1 MKISVVCVLLLC
13 LAGLGLQPARAQ
25 VQELKEDLGA
35 AGAYQALLRA
45 RSTATVLFTQ
55 AHPDDEDAALVT
67 LVARRDGART
77 GLLSLT
83 RGEGGANLI
92 GPEQYDALGVLRTE
106 EFLAACRYYGVRD
119 LMFTRAA
126 DFGFSKR
133 LDETLEHWGKDA
145 VLSDVVRA
153 IRAYRPDIIIS
164 RFHGAARDGHGN
176 HQAAG
181 LLTRE
186 AFKLA
191 ADPQAFPDQL
201 RDGLR
206 PWQAKKLYF
215 ICRPNEAHTL
225 KLNTG
230 VYDPL
235 LGRTY
240 REMASEGYAMHR
252 SQAVGTAKPPRGQS
266 FSYLRLVES
275 VGPQA
280 ASEQSIYDG
289 LTLDT
294 SGVAAEVARL
304 EAGALA
310 EAEQSVRE
318 FDARRPWAVV
328 PRLVAGA
335 KQVQQ
340 ALIRLGQE
348 RIPIPV
354 KSEEELNRDPLR
366 GRLTLRAEAF
376 NEAVNKALS
385 LTFDVLVDPA
395 NPPSGPFAMMQ
406 PRETFAVAIPGQQF
420 SITATVTNRSGVA
433 VKPGAYGFLLPP
445 GISTALDSDPHP
457 TFADGAYTFRSR
469 VTVGERVEFS
479 QPLWSRASELRD
491 HLYRYPFKSDFI
503 PPYGDRTAQAGFNYS
518 IDGVPFQIDA
528 PLQTSFVAAP
538 YGERRRLLTVAPAMN
553 VSLAPR
559 VGVVPLGSSS
569 TTANVTVSVASNAKG
584 KAEGKVK
591 LRAPEGWRVEPSEQ
605 PFSFEHEDERRSF
618 SFKVTI
624 PSVKPNADYKL
635 QAVAE
640 YAGREYSEG
649 YQVIAHRDLEPR
661 HLYRDAVMTI
671 RGMGVKVAPNLSVG
685 YVMGVGDKVPEA
697 LEQIGVKVT
706 MLGANELASGNLDQF
721 EAIIVGIRASAVRD
735 DLKAHNRRL
744 LDYVERGGNLI
755 WQYQTPE
762 FDQLAYGPY
771 PYKMGRNPEEVS
783 EEEAKVT
790 ILDPA
795 NAVFNWPNKI
805 TEADFNGWVEE
816 RGSKWLAEWDTRYT
830 PLLEAHDRGQ
840 APQRGGLL
848 QAKYGRGTF
857 TYAAYAFYRQ
867 LPAGVEGAYRL
878 FANLVSLKRRGE

>member
-1 MKISVVCVLLLC
+1 MKLNVVCVLLLC
-13 LAGLGLQPARAQ
+13 LSGLGLQPARAQ

-55 AHPDDEDAALVT
+55 AHPDDEDAPLVT

-83 RGEGGANLI
+83 RGEGGANLV

-133 LDETLEHWGKDA
+133 LDETLEHWGKEN
-145 VLSDVVRA
+145 VLADVVRA

-191 ADPQAFPDQL
+191 AAPQAFPEQL
-201 RDGLR
+201 KDGLR
-206 PWQAKKLYF
+206 TWQAKKLYF

-230 VYDPL
+230 VFDPL

-252 SQAVGTAKPPRGQS
+252 SQSVGMAKPPRGQS
-266 FSYLRLVES
+266 LSYLRLVES
-275 VGPQA
+275 VGP
-280 ASEQSIYDG
+280 SSENEQSIYDG
-289 LTLDT
+289 LTPDT
-294 SGVAAEVARL
+294 SGVTAEVTRL

-310 EAEQSVRE
+310 EAEQALKE

-335 KQVQQ
+335 KQAQAALALLGNVQERAWEPQQ
-340 ALIRLGQE
+340 ARL
-348 RIPIPV
+348 
-354 KSEEELNRDPLR
+354 L
-366 GRLTLRAEAF
+366 LRAEAF
-376 NEAVNKALS
+376 NEAVSKALG

-420 SITATVTNRSGVA
+420 TITATVTNRSGVA
-433 VKPGAYGFLLPP
+433 LKPGGQGLLLPP
-445 GISTALDSDPHP
+445 GISAALDSDPRP
-457 TFADGAYTFRSR
+457 AFTDGMHTFRGR
-469 VTVGERVEFS
+469 VAVGERVEFS
-479 QPLWSRASELRD
+479 QPLWSRANELRD
-491 HLYRYPFKSDFI
+491 HLYRYPFKADFI
-503 PPYGDRTAQAGFNYS
+503 PPYGDSTAQAGFDYS
-518 IDGVPFQIDA
+518 IDGVPFHISA
-528 PLQTSFVAAP
+528 PIQTSFVAAP
-538 YGERRRLLTVAPAMN
+538 YGEQRRLLAVAPAMN

-569 TTANVTVSVASNAKG
+569 TTTNVTVSVSSNAKG

-591 LRAPEGWRVEPSEQ
+591 LRAPEGWKVEPSEQ
-605 PFSFEHEDERRSF
+605 PLSFEHEGERRSF
-618 SFKVTI
+618 TFKVTI
-624 PSVKPNADYKL
+624 PAVRPNADYKL

-640 YAGREYSEG
+640 YAGREYTEG

-671 RGMGVKVAPNLSVG
+671 RGMDVKVAPNLSVG

-706 MLGANELASGNLDQF
+706 MLGANELASGDLDQF
-721 EAIIVGIRASAVRD
+721 DAIIVGIRASAVRE

-816 RGSKWLAEWDTRYT
+816 RGSKWLAEWDARYT

-840 APQRGGLL
+840 APQRGGML

>member
-1 MKISVVCVLLLC
+1 MKRAFACLMIFC
-13 LAGLGLQPARAQ
+13 LAGLGLLPVGARAQ

-67 LVARRDGART
+67 LAARRDGART
-77 GLLSLT
+77 GILSLT

-92 GPEQYDALGVLRTE
+92 GSEQYDALGVLRTE

-145 VLSDVVRA
+145 ILADVVRA
-153 IRAYRPDIIIS
+153 IRAYRPDVIIS

-191 ADPQAFPDQL
+191 ADPQAFPEQL
-201 RDGLR
+201 KDGLR
-206 PWQAKKLYF
+206 AWQAKKLYF
-215 ICRPNEAHTL
+215 ICRANEAHTL
-225 KLNTG
+225 KVNTG
-230 VYDPL
+230 VFDPL

-252 SQAVGTAKPPRGQS
+252 SQAVGLAKPPRGQS

-275 VGPQA
+275 VGPLSE
-280 ASEQSIYDG
+280 SEQSIYDG
-289 LTLDT
+289 LTLDA
-294 SGVAAEVARL
+294 SGTPAEVARL

-310 EAEQSVRE
+310 EAEQALKE

-335 KQVQQ
+335 KQVQAAR
-340 ALIRLGQE
+340 ALLGDEMSLLQE
-348 RIPIPV
+348 RRH
-354 KSEEELNRDPLR
+354 EPLPA
-366 GRLTLRAEAF
+366 RLLLRAEAF
-376 NEAVNKALS
+376 NEAVNKALG

-406 PRETFAVAIPGQQF
+406 PRETFGVAIPGQQF
-420 SITATVTNRSGVA
+420 SVTATVTNRSGLA
-433 VKPGAYGFLLPP
+433 VKPGGHGLLLPP
-445 GISTALDSDPHP
+445 GITAALDSDPP
-457 TFADGAYTFRSR
+457 PAFTDGAYTFRSR

-491 HLYRYPFKSDFI
+491 HLYRYPYKSDFI
-503 PPYGDRTAQAGFNYS
+503 PPFGDRTAQAGFNYS
-518 IDGVPFQIDA
+518 IDGVRFQISA

-538 YGERRRLLTVAPAMN
+538 FGDQRRLLTIAPAMN
-553 VSLAPR
+553 VSLVPR
-559 VGVVPLGSSS
+559 VGVVPLGASS
-569 TTANVTVSVASNAKG
+569 TTASVTVSVSSNAKG
-584 KAEGKVK
+584 RAEGKVK

-605 PFSFEHEDERRSF
+605 PFGFEHEGERRSF
-618 SFKVTI
+618 TFKVTI
-624 PSVKPNADYKL
+624 PSVKPGAEYKL

-640 YAGREYSEG
+640 YAGREYAAG

-661 HLYRDAVMTI
+661 HLYRDAAMTI
-671 RGMGVKVAPNLSVG
+671 RGMNVKVAPDLSVG
-685 YVMGVGDKVPEA
+685 YVMGVGDRVPEA

-706 MLGANELASGNLDQF
+706 MLGANELAAGNLDQF
-721 EAIIVGIRASAVRD
+721 DAIVVGIRASAVRD

-816 RGSKWLAEWDTRYT
+816 RGSKWLAEWDARYT

-878 FANLVSLKRRGE
+878 FANIISQKRRTQ